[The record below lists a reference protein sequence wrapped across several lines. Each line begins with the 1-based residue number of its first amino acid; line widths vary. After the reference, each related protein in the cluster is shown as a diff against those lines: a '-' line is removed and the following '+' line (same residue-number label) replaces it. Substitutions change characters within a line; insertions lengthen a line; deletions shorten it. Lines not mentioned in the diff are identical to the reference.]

1 MNWCRSSL
9 AINLLAS
16 VAILTC
22 AGCLV
27 NPPSAGAS
35 PSASSRQ
42 QPLDDILSASR
53 KQGPWA
59 VRSLKESDG
68 IRNGPDYGSAT
79 IYYPVDESGSIP
91 TDQQLAIM
99 AFCPGYRGSQRS
111 MAPWGK
117 FMASHGVATITLGT
131 NRLSDHPPER
141 GRALLDAI
149 VTIRKENE
157 RDGSPLQGKLAVA
170 KAGVAGWSMGGGGA
184 QHAAVKDPKLKGV
197 VAMLPWEPGH
207 AFEHSVPVLILAGEK
222 DRIASARSN
231 ARPHFEQTPSGTI
244 KSYYEIQNGDHFV
257 VNRPSSRN
265 GDVGAWV
272 LAWVKTYVEGNSA
285 YGAILEQRPSS
296 ASRYE
301 RSPQAD

>member
-9 AINLLAS
+9 AIKLLAS
-16 VAILTC
+16 VAILTG

-27 NPPSAGAS
+27 NPPSTGAS
-35 PSASSRQ
+35 PSTSSDQ
-42 QPLDDILSASR
+42 EPHEDILSVSR

-68 IRNGPDYGSAT
+68 IRNGPDYDRAT
-79 IYYPVDESGSIP
+79 IFYPVDESGALPS
-91 TDQQLAIM
+91 DKQLAIM

-111 MAPWGK
+111 MAAWGK

-131 NRLSDHPPER
+131 NRLSDYPPER

-157 RDGSPLQGKLAVA
+157 RDGSPLQGKLAVD

-184 QHAAVKDPKLKGV
+184 QHAAVADSSLKAV

-207 AFEHSVPVLILAGEK
+207 AFEHAVPVFILAGEQ
-222 DRIASARSN
+222 DRIASARRN
-231 ARPHFEQTPSGTI
+231 ARPHYDQTPSGTI
-244 KSYYEIQNGDHFV
+244 KSYYEIKNGDHFV
-257 VNRPSSRN
+257 INRPSNLN

-272 LAWVKTYVEGNSA
+272 LAWVKTYVEGDVA
-285 YGAILEQRPSS
+285 YKAILDQKPSS
-296 ASRYE
+296 AGRYE
-301 RSPQAD
+301 RSPK